1 MPISSTLAHHRA
13 VHANAV
19 LRGDVAAAAEAKRS
33 LNATRLEEYIRRVVN
48 DAPPLT
54 NEQRNRLAA
63 ILHSGGDVA

>member
-19 LRGDVAAAAEAKRS
+19 LRGDSEAAAEAKRA

-48 DAPPLT
+48 DAPALT
-54 NEQRNRLAA
+54 DKQRHRLAA
-63 ILHSGGDVA
+63 ILHGGDVA